1 MASNEMNSI
10 SKRSTYQPEQTKE
23 NIVSQQIANNKI
35 QNIIIIN
42 YELNS
47 PRQWDRPSDPKIHR
61 PADPSDAIL

>member
-47 PRQWDRPSDPKIHR
+47 CLSGEYKILKLF
-61 PADPSDAIL
+61 PIIIDNK